1 MRKWFVIIIGAVLSL
16 PLSAQSQ
23 KQRKSQ
29 MRDSVAL
36 ENVTVIGKSKT
47 QKLREGALSVNAI
60 DVHSMIGSL
69 SNLTDGNPL
78 IVIDGNIRN
87 VDMSNFDLAAQCKI
101 YNHAVTISRLPSAT
115 REEVA
120 AFAEIWKEQMSYKK
134 TDEIGLGFMAPPGTT
149 FPESFNEEAG
159 IDAVLSEYLDSGKDP
174 SEFFSDKEYPNC
186 CQNNC
191 DNCNSLGGCCLL
203 AVGKKMKGIQE
214 KQKTFGTIR
223 TTFIINEE
231 GIIEQIFAGKQVKTK
246 EHAEQILKK

>member
-1 MRKWFVIIIGAVLSL
+1 MACCSSNVGYGIFIL
-16 PLSAQSQ
+16 PGISDLF
-23 KQRKSQ
+23 
-29 MRDSVAL
+29 L
-36 ENVTVIGKSKT
+36 
-47 QKLREGALSVNAI
+47 
-60 DVHSMIGSL
+60 
-69 SNLTDGNPL
+69 
-78 IVIDGNIRN
+78 
-87 VDMSNFDLAAQCKI
+87 VDLKSNFDLAAQCKI

-214 KQKTFGTIR
+214 KQKTFVSR
-223 TTFIINEE
+223 T
-231 GIIEQIFAGKQVKTK
+231 AGN
-246 EHAEQILKK
+246 KKRGEIA